1 MVFYL
6 PYIKFQLFIL
16 GLVGFSN
23 LFRYILENCW
33 KFGWLVFL
41 LSLLSNIW
49 KYKGWS
55 FLFCLLLGRVANHL
69 IIQYIVPCQS
79 VYLTLYLTLTLNLH
93 PVIQSL
99 IDYFLHNWEYWNFKK
114 LNQFNWEFI
123 DFNLLNHLHSHHCQ
137 TLLLN
142 RP

>member
-6 PYIKFQLFIL
+6 PYIKFQLFIK

-33 KFGWLVFL
+33 KFGLHVFQ
-41 LSLLSNIW
+41 LSSLSHIW
-49 KYKGWS
+49 RYKGLS
-55 FLFCLLLGRVANHL
+55 FLFCLLLGRIANHL

-79 VYLTLYLTLTLNLH
+79 VYLNLYLTLTLNLH

-99 IDYFLHNWEYWNFKK
+99 IDYFFHNWEYLSCKR
-114 LNQFNWEFI
+114 LSQFSWEFI
-123 DFNLLNHLHSHHCQ
+123 DFNHLHHLHSHHCR
-137 TLLLN
+137 THLLN